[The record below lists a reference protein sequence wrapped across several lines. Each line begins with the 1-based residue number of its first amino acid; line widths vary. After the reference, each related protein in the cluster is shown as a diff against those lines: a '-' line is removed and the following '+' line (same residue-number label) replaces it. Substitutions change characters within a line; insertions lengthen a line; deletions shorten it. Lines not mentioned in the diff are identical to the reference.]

1 MGPPQTSAHVFM
13 TNFLLGF
20 SKENSRGGLKVHK
33 KYGVRP
39 LQVQKAESTALGR
52 GWGGSR
58 IRGAGHMGIDNFFI
72 S

>member
-13 TNFLLGF
+13 TNFLLDF

-39 LQVQKAESTALGR
+39 LQVQNAESTALGR
-52 GWGGSR
+52 GGGR
-58 IRGAGHMGIDNFFI
+58 VKLGELGT
-72 S
+72 